1 MADTFFTLTPSPV
14 GDLLLVRTG
23 EGLTRIEFHG
33 GRTKDLPLHE
43 WTETTTPFQDTI
55 SQLQLYFSGKLKKF
69 NLPLAPQGTPFQQSA
84 WQALLDIPYGETRSY
99 GDVARVIG
107 RPKAVRAVGAA
118 NGQNP
123 ISIVIPCH
131 RVVGSNGHL
140 TGFGGGL
147 DVKQQLL
154 TLEGSLPQKKM
165 FA

>member
-1 MADTFFTLTPSPV
+1 MEENLYTLMESPV
-14 GDLLLVRTG
+14 GDLLLVG
-23 EGLTRIEFHG
+23 HHQAITRIEFHG
-33 GRTKDLPLHE
+33 GRTRSLPLQDWTETPEPFADAMAQLQSYFAGKLRSFDLPL
-43 WTETTTPFQDTI
+43 D
-55 SQLQLYFSGKLKKF
+55 
-69 NLPLAPQGTPFQQSA
+69 PQGTDFQRSA
-84 WQALLDIPYGETRSY
+84 WTALLDIPYGETRSY
-99 GDVARVIG
+99 SDIARAIG

-131 RVVGSNGHL
+131 RVVGSNGDL

-154 TLEGSLPQKKM
+154 TLEGSLSQKM

>member
-1 MADTFFTLTPSPV
+1 MADTVYTLAEFPV
-14 GDLLLVRTG
+14 GDLLLAG
-23 EGLTRIEFHG
+23 DGQALTRIEFHG
-33 GRTKDLPLHE
+33 GRTKKLPLHE
-43 WTETTTPFQDTI
+43 WTRTATPFKEALR
-55 SQLQLYFSGKLKKF
+55 QLQAYFAGKLRKF
-69 NLPLAPQGTPFQQSA
+69 ELPLNPQGTEFQQSA
-84 WQALLDIPYGETRSY
+84 WRALLDIPYGETRSY
-99 GDVARVIG
+99 ADVTRAID

-154 TLEGSLPQKKM
+154 TLEGSLSQRM